1 MLCLNI
7 YYILRSVHYA
17 FETTL
22 AVAPGT
28 RSSVVADRPCV
39 HYVVEN
45 LVDTQGRSVI
55 RNYTVE

>member
-28 RSSVVADRPCV
+28 RSSV
-39 HYVVEN
+39 
-45 LVDTQGRSVI
+45 DTQGRSVI